1 MPYIIGTQLF
11 NESPDAGLGFAV
23 FPEEVEETPTAQ
35 TNEDN
40 IQENRTLSIS
50 EDEIP
55 RTYPV
60 NEKPEIAEE
69 NWDEPDTPPPPPP
82 VQSAPLSLAQIIA
95 AQVNRQGNNG
105 THTFN
110 DDCYELNS
118 FCIYKGDLS
127 VASSQEDTSI
137 EEEGELPPVI
147 RPNFPILPK
156 HHSSDH
162 DEKSPSETV
171 DSLPNKG
178 IPLDNK
184 TEDDAEDDDLFASQE
199 DPYSLFSNKKLVASK
214 VIPINKIFPCS
225 FYSFLSDKIEN
236 TWKRFIGRPIWKN

>member
-50 EDEIP
+50 ENEIP

-69 NWDEPDTPPPPPP
+69 SWDEPDTPPPPPP

-127 VASSQEDTSI
+127 AASSREDTSI
-137 EEEGELPPVI
+137 QEEGELPPVI

-214 VIPINKIFPCS
+214 VIPINKIFPPS

-236 TWKRFIGRPIWKN
+236 TWKRFIVRPIWKN